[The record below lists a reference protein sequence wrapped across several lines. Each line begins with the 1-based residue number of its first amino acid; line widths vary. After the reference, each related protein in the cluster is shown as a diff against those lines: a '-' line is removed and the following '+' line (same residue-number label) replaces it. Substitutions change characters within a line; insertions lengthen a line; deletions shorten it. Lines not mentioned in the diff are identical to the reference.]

1 MESMSHP
8 SAKLVRDLSL
18 CYSLWSPFPGL
29 TVAEAEGVPYQESLF
44 KTTIS
49 GLRLGPLD
57 CSRSDVHTR
66 RSLDR
71 EWRRAGRAHRCRI
84 PRRKLCRRDLLNGP
98 VPQRPAGVCR
108 CPRAER
114 KRHRWHRSHGSPG
127 DAFLTVARVM
137 VGQSYRPCCHPTGS
151 PSGGTTGRPLEVM
164 VRVTMRSA
172 GRCEPR
178 LRCGR
183 RTACAI

>member
-57 CSRSDVHTR
+57 GSGSDVHA
-66 RSLDR
+66 D
-71 EWRRAGRAHRCRI
+71 G
-84 PRRKLCRRDLLNGP
+84 LLT
-98 VPQRPAGVCR
+98 
-108 CPRAER
+108 E
-114 KRHRWHRSHGSPG
+114 
-127 DAFLTVARVM
+127 
-137 VGQSYRPCCHPTGS
+137 
-151 PSGGTTGRPLEVM
+151 SGGEQGVL
-164 VRVTMRSA
+164 A
-172 GRCEPR
+172 GAASHVENFA
-178 LRCGR
+178 GE
-183 RTACAI
+183 TS